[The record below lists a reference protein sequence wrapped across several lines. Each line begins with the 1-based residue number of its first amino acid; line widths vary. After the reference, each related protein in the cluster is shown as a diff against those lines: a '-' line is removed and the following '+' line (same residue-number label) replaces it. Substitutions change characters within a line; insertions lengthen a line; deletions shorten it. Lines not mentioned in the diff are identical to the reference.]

1 MSAALCTGNCQSST
15 TPCPALPCCSTYQC
29 QIGAF
34 SQCST
39 SCGSGQITRA
49 ATCMKTCDGQT
60 IQVST
65 AECASALNAPCSG
78 DSQPCN
84 TATLQCQVGA
94 FSQCSA
100 SCGSG
105 VISRGAS
112 CVKTC
117 GGTSFAVSPT
127 ECASNNIACAAGDTQ
142 PCNTATY
149 QCQIGAFGQCS
160 NSCGSGVMNRPASCM
175 KTCGGVSFSVSASE
189 CASNSVVCNGDSQPC
204 NTATYQCQI
213 GSFSQCSTSCGQG
226 VMTRPASC
234 MKRCA
239 GGSQVT
245 VTTSEC
251 TSTGVACNGDSQPCT
266 ICPTVNQGY
275 RRRYVNQGSPPVY
288 NQVPA
293 TPTYHDANTFGR
305 QRRLLE
311 ASPEA
316 AATIADSVLSNALS
330 LPAGAMLV
338 VALFAS
344 SVLMVRRA
352 VDAGF
357 KREVELLEAGSN

>member
-1 MSAALCTGNCQSST
+1 
-15 TPCPALPCCSTYQC
+15 
-29 QIGAF
+29 
-34 SQCST
+34 
-39 SCGSGQITRA
+39 
-49 ATCMKTCDGQT
+49 
-60 IQVST
+60 
-65 AECASALNAPCSG
+65 
-78 DSQPCN
+78 
-84 TATLQCQVGA
+84 
-94 FSQCSA
+94 
-100 SCGSG
+100 
-105 VISRGAS
+105 
-112 CVKTC
+112 
-117 GGTSFAVSPT
+117 
-127 ECASNNIACAAGDTQ
+127 
-142 PCNTATY
+142 
-149 QCQIGAFGQCS
+149 
-160 NSCGSGVMNRPASCM
+160 M

-189 CASNSVVCNGDSQPC
+189 CASNSVV
-204 NTATYQCQI
+204 
-213 GSFSQCSTSCGQG
+213 
-226 VMTRPASC
+226 
-234 MKRCA
+234 
-239 GGSQVT
+239 
-245 VTTSEC
+245 
-251 TSTGVACNGDSQPCT
+251 CNGDSQPCT